1 LPPFTDMWWSGSRDI
16 SLSGSKLRDM
26 NGTCIII
33 LDKKYNI
40 ANSSC
45 HFGPY
50 DPQCHELF
58 AIYWNI
64 KRSYTLLS
72 TIYCIGD
79 FKIVSIS
86 VFVLANFFIFLFL
99 VFYLSVFLYLFLP
112 HFSKISSYAA
122 TVFICMYLCLTWYF
136 WYVLYTIWLFYIVYR
151 AIFPLRL
158 VRSILHITF
167 AILPLMND
175 FCWNMFITNMI
186 V

>member
-1 LPPFTDMWWSGSRDI
+1 MWWSGSRDI
-16 SLSGSKLRDM
+16 SVSGSKLRDM

-86 VFVLANFFIFLFL
+86 VFVLANFFIFFVFL

-112 HFSKISSYAA
+112 HFSKISSYCFYLY
-122 TVFICMYLCLTWYF
+122 VFVFDLIFLVCFIYMLT
-136 WYVLYTIWLFYIVYR
+136 VLYRVSRNFSTPVSKIYITYYILLLLFY
-151 AIFPLRL
+151 
-158 VRSILHITF
+158 H
-167 AILPLMND
+167 
-175 FCWNMFITNMI
+175 
-186 V
+186 